1 MNSIF
6 NICLIYFH
14 IYSSYIA
21 NITSVDNSSS
31 SYVVEDEDDESRTSV
46 ALSFQDVRR
55 LEDTAEH
62 LRRGDSVLAV
72 FPETT
77 SFYRGIVVKNPK
89 APTHSAG
96 LWEVII
102 RFEDD
107 EDETGKAPPRRIPAR
122 FVLRKEDV
130 EQEEEDEDDENE

>member
-1 MNSIF
+1 M
-6 NICLIYFH
+6 YA
-14 IYSSYIA
+14 YAA
-21 NITSVDNSSS
+21 NVTSVDNSSS
-31 SYVVEDEDDESRTSV
+31 TYVVEDEDDESRTSV

-55 LEDTAEH
+55 LEDAAEH

-89 APTHSAG
+89 APTHNAG

-130 EQEEEDEDDENE
+130 EQDEDDEDDENE